1 VLVCD
6 SNEIANRQTE
16 ARIVDL
22 AVFVI
27 AFFATLFIK
36 LWPELTRPKKLDP
49 AFQLLSP
56 LELAS
61 IPTATRF
68 DFPLGSE
75 NGAMS
80 YNAQRFT
87 ENRHLGDD

>member
-1 VLVCD
+1 MKLR
-6 SNEIANRQTE
+6 IARLK
-16 ARIVDL
+16 L
-22 AVFVI
+22 ALSILSVFVI

-49 AFQLLSP
+49 IFQFLSP

-68 DFPLGSE
+68 SARKRERCDVL
-75 NGAMS
+75 
-80 YNAQRFT
+80 QRATFHR
-87 ENRHLGDD
+87 ESPPRDD